1 MERGTKTMKYH
12 QDMKSRKNWLSG
24 ALVCIFLFFLVM
36 VADYVIKGYYY
47 PQKDDFESS
56 GTGWILEKGVPGFGT
71 TVDVNFS
78 GEKSHYIFKT
88 FKANDDGIRGKII
101 VNGNNVLLNT
111 ETFLGILREGEEYFD
126 ASFSMENL
134 VLLISEDARS
144 FIMLFQNT
152 ENDRFGIGKSG
163 TMMLVYPATSKEQ
176 ALEKLWDALPKSPT
190 LQRRL
195 VELDWE

>member
-12 QDMKSRKNWLSG
+12 QDMKSRKKWLSG

-126 ASFSMENL
+126 ARFSMENI

-195 VELDWE
+195 VELGWE

>member
-12 QDMKSRKNWLSG
+12 QDMKSRQKWLSG

-195 VELDWE
+195 VELGWE

>member
-1 MERGTKTMKYH
+1 MY
-12 QDMKSRKNWLSG
+12 
-24 ALVCIFLFFLVM
+24 FLFFLVM

-195 VELDWE
+195 VELGWE

>member
-1 MERGTKTMKYH
+1 MERGMKTMKYH
-12 QDMKSRKNWLSG
+12 QDMKSRKKWLSG

-195 VELDWE
+195 VELGWE

>member
-1 MERGTKTMKYH
+1 MKK
-12 QDMKSRKNWLSG
+12 QFIVIV
-24 ALVCIFLFFLVM
+24 LVVLVSLI
-36 VADYVIKGYYY
+36 VDYGIRGYYY

-56 GTGWILEKGVPGFGT
+56 GTGWILKKGAPEFGT
-71 TVDVNFS
+71 TVNVNFS

-195 VELDWE
+195 VELGWE

>member
-12 QDMKSRKNWLSG
+12 QDMKSRKKWLSG

-111 ETFLGILREGEEYFD
+111 ETFLGILRDGEEYFD

-195 VELDWE
+195 VELGWE

>member
-12 QDMKSRKNWLSG
+12 QDMKSRKKWLSG

-56 GTGWILEKGVPGFGT
+56 ATGWILEKGVPGFGT

-195 VELDWE
+195 VELGWE

>member
-12 QDMKSRKNWLSG
+12 QDMKSRKKWLSG

-78 GEKSHYIFKT
+78 GEKSNYIFKT

-195 VELDWE
+195 VELGWE

>member
-12 QDMKSRKNWLSG
+12 QDMKSRKKWLSG

>member
-1 MERGTKTMKYH
+1 MKK
-12 QDMKSRKNWLSG
+12 QFIVIV
-24 ALVCIFLFFLVM
+24 LVVLVSLI
-36 VADYVIKGYYY
+36 VDYGIRGYYY
-47 PQKDDFESS
+47 PQKDDFELS

-195 VELDWE
+195 VELGWE

>member
-1 MERGTKTMKYH
+1 MKYH
-12 QDMKSRKNWLSG
+12 QDMKSRKKWLSG

-176 ALEKLWDALPKSPT
+176 ALEKLWDALPKSAT

-195 VELDWE
+195 VELGWE

>member
-12 QDMKSRKNWLSG
+12 QDMKSRKKWLSG

-126 ASFSMENL
+126 ASFSTENL

-195 VELDWE
+195 VELGWE

>member
-1 MERGTKTMKYH
+1 MKYH
-12 QDMKSRKNWLSG
+12 QDMKSRKKWLSG

-47 PQKDDFESS
+47 TQKDDFESS

-195 VELDWE
+195 VELGWE

>member
-12 QDMKSRKNWLSG
+12 QDMKSRKKWLSG

-176 ALEKLWDALPKSPT
+176 ALEKLWDALPKSTT

-195 VELDWE
+195 AELDWK

>member
-12 QDMKSRKNWLSG
+12 QDMKSRKKWLSG

-126 ASFSMENL
+126 TSFSMENL

>member
-1 MERGTKTMKYH
+1 MKYH
-12 QDMKSRKNWLSG
+12 QDMKSRKKWLSG

>member
-12 QDMKSRKNWLSG
+12 QDMKSRKKWLSG

-78 GEKSHYIFKT
+78 G
-88 FKANDDGIRGKII
+88 
-101 VNGNNVLLNT
+101 
-111 ETFLGILREGEEYFD
+111 
-126 ASFSMENL
+126 
-134 VLLISEDARS
+134 
-144 FIMLFQNT
+144 
-152 ENDRFGIGKSG
+152 
-163 TMMLVYPATSKEQ
+163 
-176 ALEKLWDALPKSPT
+176 
-190 LQRRL
+190 
-195 VELDWE
+195 